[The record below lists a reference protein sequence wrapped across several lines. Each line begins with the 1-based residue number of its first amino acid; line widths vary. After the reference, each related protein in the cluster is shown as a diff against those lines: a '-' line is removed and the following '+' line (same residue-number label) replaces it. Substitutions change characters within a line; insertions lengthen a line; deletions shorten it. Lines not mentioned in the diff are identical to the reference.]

1 MEDKFELVPYDM
13 SRVKRPEYIMMNG
26 KPLNIYGAKKVLDEY
41 QILIVK
47 LQEEVKYLQSSK
59 NALDAVVANL
69 RGYSLFNEVTD
80 KLNNL
85 QCHGLS
91 GHIIETIEIAMAAYE
106 DYEPHTLVEQNK
118 ILKEALTIT
127 DAHFRMQNKVYSTED
142 TVGSV
147 ALQQCIDL

>member
-26 KPLNIYGAKKVLDEY
+26 KPLNIYRAKKVLDVY
-41 QILIVK
+41 Q
-47 LQEEVKYLQSSK
+47 
-59 NALDAVVANL
+59 
-69 RGYSLFNEVTD
+69 YS
-80 KLNNL
+80 
-85 QCHGLS
+85 
-91 GHIIETIEIAMAAYE
+91 IEC
-106 DYEPHTLVEQNK
+106 LVEQNK

-127 DAHFRMQNKVYSTED
+127 DAHFRMQNKIYSTED

>member
-41 QILIVK
+41 QSYI
-47 LQEEVKYLQSSK
+47 
-59 NALDAVVANL
+59 N
-69 RGYSLFNEVTD
+69 
-80 KLNNL
+80 
-85 QCHGLS
+85 C
-91 GHIIETIEIAMAAYE
+91 
-106 DYEPHTLVEQNK
+106 LVEQNK

-127 DAHFRMQNKVYSTED
+127 DAHFRIQNKVYSTEN